1 MSEDDRIKYWDH
13 FNEDLYAEYI
23 LVSQFNIKSPKELKM
38 QTDNINKVVNR
49 YFRMKRKK
57 FFRKLFFFCYK

>member
-49 YFRMKRKK
+49 YLRMKR
-57 FFRKLFFFCYK
+57 